1 MTKEIYFNKRKA
13 LVNEAQACI
22 DSNDMKGYAAKENEI
37 KQLDTDFEAQ
47 ATAQANLNALGGSV
61 NTKAVEFYA
70 NNSVDVSDVF
80 GSIEYRKAFM
90 NYVIKRSPIPENFSG
105 AFQNVTTST
114 GDVSPV
120 IPTTVLNRIVEKME
134 NIGTVLN
141 LVTRTN
147 YKGGLTIPTSTVKP
161 TATWVNEGAGVTIQK
176 SGVNGTI
183 TFTYHKLKIAVSM
196 TLEVSVMSL
205 SAFETKFVNDVA
217 DAMVKALEQ
226 AIISGSG
233 SGRPK
238 GILAETPVT
247 GQALQIASGTA
258 LSYDILIAMES
269 ALPSAYENGAVY
281 AMTKKTFMAFFGL
294 TDDNGQPIARIN
306 YGIAGKP
313 ERTLLGRSVVILDNY
328 IANYTPT
335 VTADTT
341 VAFIFNF
348 ADYILNTN
356 YEITAKVYE
365 DNDTDDIIRKAVTI
379 VDGKVV
385 DKNSL
390 VTLTVTA

>member
-1 MTKEIYFNKRKA
+1 MTKEIYLNKRKA
-13 LVNEAQACI
+13 LVDEAQACI
-22 DSNDMKGYAAKENEI
+22 DSNDMKGYAAKEKEL
-37 KQLDTDFEAQ
+37 KKLDEDFEAQ
-47 ATAQANLNALGGSV
+47 ATAQANLNALNGNVSSKV
-61 NTKAVEFYA
+61 AEFYA
-70 NNSVDVSDVF
+70 NKAEPSDDF
-80 GSIEYRKAFM
+80 GSLEYRKAFM
-90 NYVIKRSPIPENFSG
+90 NYVVQRTPIPDNFSN

-161 TATWVNEGAGVTIQK
+161 TATWVNEGAGVTVQK

-183 TFTYHKLKIAVSM
+183 TFTYHKLKVAVSM

-205 SAFETKFVNDVA
+205 SAFETKFVNDVSY
-217 DAMVKALEQ
+217 AMVKALEQ

-233 SGRPK
+233 TDRPK
-238 GILAETPVT
+238 GILAETPAS
-247 GQALQIASGTA
+247 GQAISIASGTA
-258 LSYDILIAMES
+258 LDYAVLIAMEA

-281 AMTKKTFMAFFGL
+281 AMTKKTFMAMYGI

-306 YGIAGKP
+306 YGISGKP
-313 ERTLLGRSVVILDNY
+313 ERSILGREVVILDDY
-328 IANYTPT
+328 ISNYTKT

-365 DNDTDDIIRKAVTI
+365 DNDTDDLIRKAVMIT
-379 VDGKVV
+379 DGKVV

>member
-1 MTKEIYFNKRKA
+1 MTKEIYLNKRKA
-13 LVNEAQACI
+13 LVDEAQACI
-22 DSNDMKGYAAKENEI
+22 DNSDMKGYAAKEKEL
-37 KQLDTDFEAQ
+37 KKLDEDFEAQ
-47 ATAQANLNALGGSV
+47 ATAQANLNALNGNVSS
-61 NTKAVEFYA
+61 KAAEFYA
-70 NNSVDVSDVF
+70 NKAEPSDDF
-80 GSIEYRKAFM
+80 GSLEYRKAFM
-90 NYVIKRSPIPENFSG
+90 NYVAQRTPIPDNFSN

-147 YKGGLTIPTSTVKP
+147 YKGGLTIPTSNIKP
-161 TATWVNEGAGVTIQK
+161 TATWVNEGAGVTVQK

-183 TFTYHKLKIAVSM
+183 TFTYHKLKVAVSM

-205 SAFETKFVNDVA
+205 SAFETKFVNDVSY
-217 DAMVKALEQ
+217 AMVKALEQ
-226 AIISGSG
+226 AIIDGSG
-233 SGRPK
+233 TDRPK

-281 AMTKKTFMAFFGL
+281 AMTKKTFMAMYGI

-306 YGIAGKP
+306 YGISGKP
-313 ERTLLGRSVVILDNY
+313 ERSILGREVVILDDY
-328 IANYTPT
+328 ISNYTKT

-365 DNDTDDIIRKAVTI
+365 DNDTDDLIRKAVMIT
-379 VDGKVV
+379 DGKVV

>member
-1 MTKEIYFNKRKA
+1 MTREEYITRRNE
-13 LVNEAQACI
+13 LLNEAQKFADNADLKAFEAKKAEI
-22 DSNDMKGYAAKENEI
+22 EKFDADFENAAK
-37 KQLDTDFEAQ
+37 AQ
-47 ATAQANLNALGGSV
+47 AQLKILSDKGRNETADFFAAKGEDADMFSGL
-61 NTKAVEFYA
+61 
-70 NNSVDVSDVF
+70 
-80 GSIEYRKAFM
+80 EYRKAFM
-90 NYVIKRSPIPENFSG
+90 NYVVQRTPIPDNFSN

-161 TATWVNEGAGVTIQK
+161 TATWVNEGAGVTVQK

-183 TFTYHKLKIAVSM
+183 TFTYHKLKVAVSM

-205 SAFETKFVNDVA
+205 SAFETKFVNDVSY
-217 DAMVKALEQ
+217 AMVKALEQ

-233 SGRPK
+233 TDRPK
-238 GILAETPVT
+238 GILAETPAS
-247 GQALQIASGTA
+247 GQAISIASGTA
-258 LSYDILIAMES
+258 LDYAVLIAMEA

-281 AMTKKTFMAFFGL
+281 AMTKKTFMAMYGI

-306 YGIAGKP
+306 YGISGKP
-313 ERTLLGRSVVILDNY
+313 ERSILGREVVILDDY
-328 IANYTPT
+328 ISNYTKT

-365 DNDTDDIIRKAVTI
+365 DNDTDDLIRKAVMIT
-379 VDGKVV
+379 DGKVV

>member
-1 MTKEIYFNKRKA
+1 MTKEIYLNKRKA
-13 LVNEAQACI
+13 LVDEAQACI
-22 DSNDMKGYAAKENEI
+22 DSNDMKGYAAKEKEL
-37 KQLDTDFEAQ
+37 KKLDEDFEAQ
-47 ATAQANLNALGGSV
+47 ATAQANLNALNGNVSS
-61 NTKAVEFYA
+61 KAAEFYA
-70 NNSVDVSDVF
+70 DKAELSDDF
-80 GSIEYRKAFM
+80 GSLEYRKAFM
-90 NYVIKRSPIPENFSG
+90 NYVVKRTPIPDNFSN

-161 TATWVNEGAGVTIQK
+161 TATWVNEGAGVTVQK

-233 SGRPK
+233 TDRPK

-247 GQALQIASGTA
+247 GQALTIASGTA
-258 LSYDILIAMES
+258 ISYNTLVAMEA

-306 YGIAGKP
+306 YGISGKP
-313 ERTLLGRSVVILDNY
+313 ERSILGRDVVILDDY

-335 VTADTT
+335 VTANTI

-365 DNDTDDIIRKAVTI
+365 DNDTDDLIRKAVMIT
-379 VDGKVV
+379 DGKVI

>member
-1 MTKEIYFNKRKA
+1 MTKEIYLNKRKA
-13 LVNEAQACI
+13 LVDEAQACI
-22 DSNDMKGYAAKENEI
+22 DNSDMKGYAAKEKEL
-37 KQLDTDFEAQ
+37 KKLDEDFEAQ
-47 ATAQANLNALGGSV
+47 ATAQANLNALNGNVSS
-61 NTKAVEFYA
+61 KAAEFYA
-70 NNSVDVSDVF
+70 NKAEPSDDF
-80 GSIEYRKAFM
+80 GSLEYRKAFM
-90 NYVIKRSPIPENFSG
+90 NYVAQRTPIPDNFSN

-147 YKGGLTIPTSTVKP
+147 YKGGLTIPTSNIKP
-161 TATWVNEGAGVTIQK
+161 TATWVNEGAGVTVQK

-183 TFTYHKLKIAVSM
+183 TFTYHKLKVAVSM

-205 SAFETKFVNDVA
+205 SAFETKFVNDVSY
-217 DAMVKALEQ
+217 AMVKALEQ
-226 AIISGSG
+226 AIIDGSG
-233 SGRPK
+233 TDRPK
-238 GILAETPVT
+238 GILAETPAT

-306 YGIAGKP
+306 YGISGKP
-313 ERTLLGRSVVILDNY
+313 ERSILGRDVVILDNY

-335 VTADTT
+335 VTANTI

-365 DNDTDDIIRKAVTI
+365 DNDTDDLIRKAVMIT
-379 VDGKVV
+379 DGKVV

>member
-1 MTKEIYFNKRKA
+1 MTKEIYLNKRKA
-13 LVNEAQACI
+13 LVDEAQACI
-22 DSNDMKGYAAKENEI
+22 DSNDMKGYAAKEKEL
-37 KQLDTDFEAQ
+37 KKLDEDFEAQ
-47 ATAQANLNALGGSV
+47 ATAQANLNALNGNVSS
-61 NTKAVEFYA
+61 KAAEFYA
-70 NNSVDVSDVF
+70 NKAEPSDDF
-80 GSIEYRKAFM
+80 GSLEYRKAFM
-90 NYVIKRSPIPENFSG
+90 NYVAQRTPIPDNFSN

-147 YKGGLTIPTSTVKP
+147 YKGGLTIPTSNIKP
-161 TATWVNEGAGVTIQK
+161 TATWVTEGAGVTVQK

-183 TFTYHKLKIAVSM
+183 TFTYHKLKVAVSM

-205 SAFETKFVNDVA
+205 SAFETKFVNDVSY
-217 DAMVKALEQ
+217 AMVKALEQ
-226 AIISGSG
+226 AIIDGSG
-233 SGRPK
+233 TDRPK
-238 GILAETPVT
+238 GILAETPAT

-258 LSYDILIAMES
+258 LSYDILIAMEA

-281 AMTKKTFMAFFGL
+281 AMTKKTFMAMYGI

-306 YGIAGKP
+306 YGISGKP
-313 ERTLLGRSVVILDNY
+313 ERSILGREVVILDDY
-328 IANYTPT
+328 ISNYTKT

-365 DNDTDDIIRKAVTI
+365 DNDTDDLIRKAVMIT
-379 VDGKVV
+379 DGKVV

>member
-1 MTKEIYFNKRKA
+1 MTRETYLNKRNA
-13 LVNEAQACI
+13 LINEAQSLI
-22 DSNDMKGYAAKENEI
+22 DKGDMKGYTAKENEI
-37 KQLDTDFEAQ
+37 RKLDEDFEAQ
-47 ATAQANLNALGGSV
+47 STAQANLNALNGSIPS
-61 NTKAVEFYA
+61 KAAEFYA
-70 NNSVDVSDVF
+70 NKAEPSDDF
-80 GSIEYRKAFM
+80 GSLEYRKAFM
-90 NYVIKRSPIPENFSG
+90 NYVAQRTPIPDNFSN

-176 SGVNGTI
+176 SGVDGTI

-217 DAMVKALEQ
+217 GAMVKALEQ

-233 SGRPK
+233 TDRPK
-238 GILAETPVT
+238 GILAETPAS
-247 GQALQIASGTA
+247 GQAISIASGTA
-258 LSYDILIAMES
+258 LDYAVLIAMEA

-281 AMTKKTFMAFFGL
+281 AMTKKTFMAMYGI

-306 YGIAGKP
+306 YGISGKP
-313 ERTLLGRSVVILDNY
+313 ERSILGREVVILDDY
-328 IANYTPT
+328 ISNYTKT

-365 DNDTDDIIRKAVTI
+365 DNDTDDLIRKAVMIT
-379 VDGKVV
+379 DGKVV

>member
-1 MTKEIYFNKRKA
+1 
-13 LVNEAQACI
+13 
-22 DSNDMKGYAAKENEI
+22 
-37 KQLDTDFEAQ
+37 
-47 ATAQANLNALGGSV
+47 
-61 NTKAVEFYA
+61 
-70 NNSVDVSDVF
+70 
-80 GSIEYRKAFM
+80 
-90 NYVIKRSPIPENFSG
+90 
-105 AFQNVTTST
+105 
-114 GDVSPV
+114 
-120 IPTTVLNRIVEKME
+120 
-134 NIGTVLN
+134 
-141 LVTRTN
+141 
-147 YKGGLTIPTSTVKP
+147 
-161 TATWVNEGAGVTIQK
+161 
-176 SGVNGTI
+176 
-183 TFTYHKLKIAVSM
+183 M

>member
-1 MTKEIYFNKRKA
+1 MSTPRIRYPPA
-13 LVNEAQACI
+13 GC
-22 DSNDMKGYAAKENEI
+22 SP
-37 KQLDTDFEAQ
+37 
-47 ATAQANLNALGGSV
+47 TAQANLNALGGSV

-70 NNSVDVSDVF
+70 NNSVDVSDDF

-90 NYVIKRSPIPENFSG
+90 NYVMKRSPIPENFSG

-161 TATWVNEGAGVTIQK
+161 TATWVNEGAGVTVQK

-328 IANYTPT
+328 IDNYTTT

-365 DNDTDDIIRKAVTI
+365 DNDTDDLIRKAVMI

>member
-1 MTKEIYFNKRKA
+1 MTKELYLSRRKA
-13 LVNEAQACI
+13 LVDEAQACI
-22 DSNDMKGYAAKENEI
+22 DSNDMKGYADKEKEL
-37 KQLDTDFEAQ
+37 KKLDEDFEAQ
-47 ATAQANLNALGGSV
+47 ATAQANLNALNGNVSS
-61 NTKAVEFYA
+61 KAADFYA
-70 NNSVDVSDVF
+70 DKAELSDDF
-80 GSIEYRKAFM
+80 GSLEYRKAFM
-90 NYVIKRSPIPENFSG
+90 NYVVKRTPIPDNFSN

-120 IPTTVLNRIVEKME
+120 IPTTVLNRIIEKME
-134 NIGTVLN
+134 NVGTVLN

-147 YKGGLTIPTSTVKP
+147 YKGGLTIPTSNVKP
-161 TATWVNEGAGVTIQK
+161 TATWVNEGAGVTLQK

-196 TLEVSVMSL
+196 TLEVSVMAL

-217 DAMVKALEQ
+217 YAMVKALEQ
-226 AIISGSG
+226 AIINGSG
-233 SGRPK
+233 TDRPK
-238 GILAETPVT
+238 GILAETPAA
-247 GQALQIASGTA
+247 GQALTIASGTA
-258 LSYDILIAMES
+258 ISYNTLVAMEA

-281 AMTKKTFMAFFGL
+281 AMTKKTFIAFYGIV
-294 TDDNGQPIARIN
+294 DDNGQPIARIN
-306 YGIAGKP
+306 YGISGKP
-313 ERTLLGRSVVILDNY
+313 ERSILGRDVVILDNY

-335 VTADTT
+335 VTANTI

-365 DNDTDDIIRKAVTI
+365 DNDTDDLIRKAVMIT
-379 VDGKVV
+379 DGKVV

>member
-1 MTKEIYFNKRKA
+1 MTKEIYLNKRKA
-13 LVNEAQACI
+13 LVDEAQACI
-22 DSNDMKGYAAKENEI
+22 DNSDMKGYAAKEKEL
-37 KQLDTDFEAQ
+37 KKLDEDFEAQ
-47 ATAQANLNALGGSV
+47 ATAQANLNALNGNVSS
-61 NTKAVEFYA
+61 KAAEFYA
-70 NNSVDVSDVF
+70 NKAEPSDDF
-80 GSIEYRKAFM
+80 GSLEYRKAFM
-90 NYVIKRSPIPENFSG
+90 NYVAQRTPIPDNFSN

-147 YKGGLTIPTSTVKP
+147 YKGGLTIPTSNIKP
-161 TATWVNEGAGVTIQK
+161 TATWVNEGAGVTVQK
-176 SGVNGTI
+176 SGVDGTI

-233 SGRPK
+233 TDRPK

-281 AMTKKTFMAFFGL
+281 AMTKKTFMAMYGI

-306 YGIAGKP
+306 YGISGKP
-313 ERTLLGRSVVILDNY
+313 ERSILGREVVILDDY
-328 IANYTPT
+328 ISNYTKT

-365 DNDTDDIIRKAVTI
+365 DNDTDDLIRKAVMIT
-379 VDGKVV
+379 DGKVV

>member
-1 MTKEIYFNKRKA
+1 MTKEIYLNKRKA
-13 LVNEAQACI
+13 LVDEAQACI
-22 DSNDMKGYAAKENEI
+22 DSNDMKGYAAKEKEL
-37 KQLDTDFEAQ
+37 KKLDEDFEAQ
-47 ATAQANLNALGGSV
+47 ATAQANLNALNGNVSS
-61 NTKAVEFYA
+61 KAAEFYA
-70 NNSVDVSDVF
+70 NKAEPSDDF
-80 GSIEYRKAFM
+80 GSLEYRKAFM
-90 NYVIKRSPIPENFSG
+90 NYVVQRTPIPDNFSN

-147 YKGGLTIPTSTVKP
+147 YKGGLTIPTSNIKP
-161 TATWVNEGAGVTIQK
+161 TATWVNEGAGVTVQK

-183 TFTYHKLKIAVSM
+183 TFTYHKLKVAVSM

-205 SAFETKFVNDVA
+205 SAFETKFVNDVSY
-217 DAMVKALEQ
+217 AMVKALEQ
-226 AIISGSG
+226 AIIDGSG
-233 SGRPK
+233 TDRPK

-258 LSYDILIAMES
+258 ISYNTLVAMEA

-281 AMTKKTFMAFFGL
+281 AMTKKTFMAFYGIV
-294 TDDNGQPIARIN
+294 DDNGQPIARIN
-306 YGIAGKP
+306 YGISGKP
-313 ERTLLGRSVVILDNY
+313 ERSILGRDVVILDNY

-335 VTADTT
+335 VTANTI

-365 DNDTDDIIRKAVTI
+365 DNDTDDLIRKAVMIT
-379 VDGKVV
+379 DGKVV

>member
-1 MTKEIYFNKRKA
+1 MTKEIYLNKRKA
-13 LVNEAQACI
+13 LVDEAQACI
-22 DSNDMKGYAAKENEI
+22 DSNDMKGYAAKEKEL
-37 KQLDTDFEAQ
+37 KKLDEDFEAQ
-47 ATAQANLNALGGSV
+47 ATAQANLNALNGNVSSKV
-61 NTKAVEFYA
+61 AEFYA
-70 NNSVDVSDVF
+70 NKAEPSDDF
-80 GSIEYRKAFM
+80 GSLEYRKAFM
-90 NYVIKRSPIPENFSG
+90 NYVAQRTPIPDNFSN

-183 TFTYHKLKIAVSM
+183 TFTYHKLKVAVSM

-205 SAFETKFVNDVA
+205 SAFETKFVNDVSF
-217 DAMVKALEQ
+217 AMVKALEQ

-233 SGRPK
+233 TDRPK
-238 GILAETPVT
+238 GILTETPAS
-247 GQALQIASGTA
+247 GQAIEIASGTNIS
-258 LSYDILIAMES
+258 LSTLVAMES

-281 AMTKKTFMAFFGL
+281 AMSKKTFMAFYGMV
-294 TDDNGQPIARIN
+294 DDNGQPIARVN
-306 YGIAGKP
+306 YGISGKP
-313 ERTLLGRSVVILDNY
+313 ERILLGRSVVILDDY
-328 IANYTPT
+328 IANYTTT
-335 VTADTT
+335 VTADTI

-365 DNDTDDIIRKAVTI
+365 DNDTDDIVRKAVMIT
-379 VDGKVV
+379 DGKVV

>member
-1 MTKEIYFNKRKA
+1 MTKEIYLNKRKA
-13 LVNEAQACI
+13 LVDEAQACI
-22 DSNDMKGYAAKENEI
+22 DSNDMKGYAAKE
-37 KQLDTDFEAQ
+37 KALRKLDEDFEAQ
-47 ATAQANLNALGGSV
+47 ATAQANLNALNGNVSS
-61 NTKAVEFYA
+61 KAAEFYA
-70 NNSVDVSDVF
+70 NKAEPSDDF
-80 GSIEYRKAFM
+80 GSLEYRKAFM
-90 NYVIKRSPIPENFSG
+90 NYVVQRTPIPDNFSN

-120 IPTTVLNRIVEKME
+120 IPTTVLNRIIEKME
-134 NIGTVLN
+134 NVGTVLN

-161 TATWVNEGAGVTIQK
+161 TATWVNEGAGVTVQK

-233 SGRPK
+233 TDRPK
-238 GILAETPVT
+238 GILAETPAT

-306 YGIAGKP
+306 YGISGKP
-313 ERTLLGRSVVILDNY
+313 ERSILGRDVVILDDY
-328 IANYTPT
+328 ISNYTPT
-335 VTADTT
+335 VTANTI

-365 DNDTDDIIRKAVTI
+365 DNDTDDLIRKAVMIT
-379 VDGKVV
+379 DGKVI

>member
-1 MTKEIYFNKRKA
+1 MTKGIYLNKRKA
-13 LVNEAQACI
+13 LVDEAQACI
-22 DSNDMKGYAAKENEI
+22 DSNDMKGYAAKEKEL
-37 KQLDTDFEAQ
+37 KKLDEDFEAQ
-47 ATAQANLNALGGSV
+47 ATAQANLNALNGNVSS
-61 NTKAVEFYA
+61 KAAEFYA
-70 NNSVDVSDVF
+70 NKAEPSDDF
-80 GSIEYRKAFM
+80 GSLEYRKAFM
-90 NYVIKRSPIPENFSG
+90 NYVAQRTPIPDNFSN

-176 SGVNGTI
+176 SGVDGTI

-233 SGRPK
+233 TDRPK
-238 GILAETPVT
+238 GILAETPAT

-306 YGIAGKP
+306 YGISGKP
-313 ERTLLGRSVVILDNY
+313 ERSILGREVVILDDY
-328 IANYTPT
+328 ISNYTKT

-365 DNDTDDIIRKAVTI
+365 DNDTDDLIRKAVMIT
-379 VDGKVV
+379 DGKVV

>member
-1 MTKEIYFNKRKA
+1 MTKEIYLNKRKA
-13 LVNEAQACI
+13 LVDEAQACI
-22 DSNDMKGYAAKENEI
+22 DSNDMKGYAAKEKEL
-37 KQLDTDFEAQ
+37 KKLDEDFEAQ
-47 ATAQANLNALGGSV
+47 ATAQANLNALNGNVSSKV
-61 NTKAVEFYA
+61 AEFYA
-70 NNSVDVSDVF
+70 NKAEPSDDF
-80 GSIEYRKAFM
+80 GSLEYRKAFM
-90 NYVIKRSPIPENFSG
+90 NYVVQRTPIPDNFSN

-147 YKGGLTIPTSTVKP
+147 YKGGLTIPTSNVKP
-161 TATWVNEGAGVTIQK
+161 TATWVNEGAGVTVQK

-183 TFTYHKLKIAVSM
+183 TFTYHKLKVAVSM

-205 SAFETKFVNDVA
+205 SAFETKFVNDVSY
-217 DAMVKALEQ
+217 AMVKALEQ
-226 AIISGSG
+226 AIIDGSG

-238 GILAETPVT
+238 GILTETPVR
-247 GQALQIASGTA
+247 GQALTIASGTA
-258 LSYDILIAMES
+258 ISYNTLVAMEA
-269 ALPSAYENGAVY
+269 ALPSAYESGAVY
-281 AMTKKTFMAFFGL
+281 AMTKKTFMAFYGIV
-294 TDDNGQPIARIN
+294 DDNGQPIARIN
-306 YGIAGKP
+306 YGISGKP
-313 ERTLLGRSVVILDNY
+313 ERSILGRDVVILDDY

-335 VTADTT
+335 VTANTI

-365 DNDTDDIIRKAVTI
+365 DNDTDDLIRKAVMIT
-379 VDGKVV
+379 DGKVI

>member
-1 MTKEIYFNKRKA
+1 MTREEYITKRNE
-13 LVNEAQACI
+13 LFNEA
-22 DSNDMKGYAAKENEI
+22 KKAADNADLKIFEAKKAEI
-37 KQLDTDFEAQ
+37 EKLDTDFENAAKAQ
-47 ATAQANLNALGGSV
+47 AQLKILSDKGRKDTADFFAAKGEDTDMFS
-61 NTKAVEFYA
+61 
-70 NNSVDVSDVF
+70 SM
-80 GSIEYRKAFM
+80 EYRKAFM
-90 NYVIKRSPIPENFSG
+90 NYVTKREAIPDSFRA
-105 AFQNVTTST
+105 AFNNVTTAT
-114 GDVSPV
+114 GDVSPT
-120 IPTTVLNRIVEKME
+120 IPTTVLNRIIEKME
-134 NIGTVLN
+134 NVGTVLN

-147 YKGGLTIPTSTVKP
+147 YKGGLTIPTSNVKP
-161 TATWVNEGAGVTIQK
+161 TATWVNEGAGVTLQK

-183 TFTYHKLKIAVSM
+183 TFTYHKLKIAVSI
-196 TLEVSVMSL
+196 TLEVSVMAL

-217 DAMVKALEQ
+217 FAMTKALEQ

-233 SGRPK
+233 TDRPR
-238 GILAETPVT
+238 GILAETPAA
-247 GQALQIASGTA
+247 GQALTIPSGTA
-258 LSYDILIAMES
+258 ISYNTLVAMEA

-281 AMTKKTFMAFFGL
+281 AMTKKTFMSMYGI

-306 YGIAGKP
+306 YGISGKP
-313 ERTLLGRSVVILDNY
+313 ERSILGRDVVILDDY

-335 VTADTT
+335 VTANTI

-365 DNDTDDIIRKAVTI
+365 DNDTDDLIRKAVMIT
-379 VDGKVV
+379 DGKVV

>member
-1 MTKEIYFNKRKA
+1 MTKEIYLNKRKA
-13 LVNEAQACI
+13 LVDEAQACI
-22 DSNDMKGYAAKENEI
+22 DSNDMKGYAAKEKEL
-37 KQLDTDFEAQ
+37 KKLDEDFEAQ
-47 ATAQANLNALGGSV
+47 ATAQANLNALNGNVSS
-61 NTKAVEFYA
+61 KAAEFYA
-70 NNSVDVSDVF
+70 NKAEPSDDF
-80 GSIEYRKAFM
+80 GSLEYRKAFM
-90 NYVIKRSPIPENFSG
+90 NYVAQRTPIPDNFSN

-176 SGVNGTI
+176 SGVDGTI

-233 SGRPK
+233 TDRPK
-238 GILAETPVT
+238 GILAETPAT

-306 YGIAGKP
+306 YGISGKP
-313 ERTLLGRSVVILDNY
+313 ERSILGRDVVILDNY

-335 VTADTT
+335 VTANTI

-365 DNDTDDIIRKAVTI
+365 DNDTDDLIRKAVMIT
-379 VDGKVV
+379 DGKVV

>member
-1 MTKEIYFNKRKA
+1 MTREEYIAKRNR
-13 LVNEAQACI
+13 LLNEAQRAADNADLKTFEAKKAEI
-22 DSNDMKGYAAKENEI
+22 EKLDSDFENAAK
-37 KQLDTDFEAQ
+37 AQ
-47 ATAQANLNALGGSV
+47 AQLKILSDKGRSGTASFFAAKGEDPDMFS
-61 NTKAVEFYA
+61 
-70 NNSVDVSDVF
+70 SM
-80 GSIEYRKAFM
+80 EYRKAFM
-90 NYVIKRSPIPENFSG
+90 NYVVTRSAIPDSFRA
-105 AFQNVTTST
+105 AFNNVTTAT

-161 TATWVNEGAGVTIQK
+161 TATWVNEGAGVTVQK

-183 TFTYHKLKIAVSM
+183 TFTYHKLKVAVSM

-205 SAFETKFVNDVA
+205 SAFETKFVNDVSY
-217 DAMVKALEQ
+217 AMVKALEQ

-233 SGRPK
+233 TDRPK
-238 GILAETPVT
+238 GILAETPAS
-247 GQALQIASGTA
+247 GQAISIASGTA
-258 LSYDILIAMES
+258 LDYAVLIAMEA

-281 AMTKKTFMAFFGL
+281 AMTKKTFMAMYGI

-306 YGIAGKP
+306 YGISGKP
-313 ERTLLGRSVVILDNY
+313 ERSILGREVVILDDY
-328 IANYTPT
+328 ISNYTKT

-365 DNDTDDIIRKAVTI
+365 DNDTDDLIRKAVMIT
-379 VDGKVV
+379 DGKVV

>member
-1 MTKEIYFNKRKA
+1 MTKEIYLNKRKA
-13 LVNEAQACI
+13 LVDEAQACI
-22 DSNDMKGYAAKENEI
+22 DNSDMKGYVAKEKEL
-37 KQLDTDFEAQ
+37 KKLDEDFEAQ
-47 ATAQANLNALGGSV
+47 ATAQANLNALNGNVSS
-61 NTKAVEFYA
+61 KAAEFYA
-70 NNSVDVSDVF
+70 NKAEPSDDF
-80 GSIEYRKAFM
+80 GSLEYRKAFM
-90 NYVIKRSPIPENFSG
+90 NYVAQRTPIPDNFSN

-176 SGVNGTI
+176 SGVDGTI

-233 SGRPK
+233 TDRPK
-238 GILAETPVT
+238 GILAETPAT

-306 YGIAGKP
+306 YGISGKP
-313 ERTLLGRSVVILDNY
+313 ERSILGRDVVILDNY

-335 VTADTT
+335 VTANTI

-365 DNDTDDIIRKAVTI
+365 DNDTDDLIRKAVMIT
-379 VDGKVV
+379 DGKVV

>member
-1 MTKEIYFNKRKA
+1 MTKEIYLNKRKA
-13 LVNEAQACI
+13 LVDEAQACI
-22 DSNDMKGYAAKENEI
+22 DNSDMKGYAAKEKEL
-37 KQLDTDFEAQ
+37 KKLDEDFEAQ
-47 ATAQANLNALGGSV
+47 ATAQANLNALNGNVSS
-61 NTKAVEFYA
+61 KAAEFYA
-70 NNSVDVSDVF
+70 NKAEPSDDF
-80 GSIEYRKAFM
+80 GSLEYRKAFM
-90 NYVIKRSPIPENFSG
+90 NYVAQRTPIPDNFSN

-176 SGVNGTI
+176 SGVDGTI

-233 SGRPK
+233 TDRPK
-238 GILAETPVT
+238 GILAETPAT

-306 YGIAGKP
+306 YGISGKP
-313 ERTLLGRSVVILDNY
+313 ERSILGRDVVILDNY

-335 VTADTT
+335 VTANTI

-365 DNDTDDIIRKAVTI
+365 DNDTDDLIRKAVMIT
-379 VDGKVV
+379 DGKVV

>member
-1 MTKEIYFNKRKA
+1 MTREEYIAKRNE
-13 LVNEAQACI
+13 LLNEAQQLADNADLKAFEAKKTEI
-22 DSNDMKGYAAKENEI
+22 EKLDSDFENAAKVQA
-37 KQLDTDFEAQ
+37 QLKILSDKGRSG
-47 ATAQANLNALGGSV
+47 TASFFAAKGEDPDMFS
-61 NTKAVEFYA
+61 
-70 NNSVDVSDVF
+70 SM
-80 GSIEYRKAFM
+80 EYRKAFM
-90 NYVIKRSPIPENFSG
+90 NYVATRSAIPDSFRT
-105 AFQNVTTST
+105 AFNNVTTAT

-120 IPTTVLNRIVEKME
+120 IPTTVLNRIIEKME

-147 YKGGLTIPTSTVKP
+147 YKGGLTIPTSNIKP
-161 TATWVNEGAGVTIQK
+161 TATWVNEGAGVTVQK

-183 TFTYHKLKIAVSM
+183 TFTYHKLKVAVSM

-205 SAFETKFVNDVA
+205 SAFETKFVNDVSY
-217 DAMVKALEQ
+217 AMVKALEQ

-233 SGRPK
+233 TDRPK
-238 GILAETPVT
+238 GILTETPVS
-247 GQALQIASGTA
+247 GQAISIASGTA
-258 LSYDILIAMES
+258 LDYAVLIAMEA

-281 AMTKKTFMAFFGL
+281 AMTKKTFMAMYGI

-306 YGIAGKP
+306 YGISGKP
-313 ERTLLGRSVVILDNY
+313 ERSILGRDVVILDNY
-328 IANYTPT
+328 ISNYTTT
-335 VTADTT
+335 VTEDTT

-365 DNDTDDIIRKAVTI
+365 DNDTDDLIRKAVMIT
-379 VDGKVV
+379 DGKVV

>member
-1 MTKEIYFNKRKA
+1 MTKEIYLNKRKA
-13 LVNEAQACI
+13 LVDEAQACI
-22 DSNDMKGYAAKENEI
+22 DSNDMKGYAAKEKEL
-37 KQLDTDFEAQ
+37 KKLDEDFEAQ
-47 ATAQANLNALGGSV
+47 ATAQANLNALNGNVSS
-61 NTKAVEFYA
+61 KAAEFYA
-70 NNSVDVSDVF
+70 NKAEPSDDF
-80 GSIEYRKAFM
+80 GSLEYRKAFM
-90 NYVIKRSPIPENFSG
+90 NYVAQRTPIPDNFSN

-147 YKGGLTIPTSTVKP
+147 YKGGLTIPTSNIKP
-161 TATWVNEGAGVTIQK
+161 TATWVNEGAGVTVQK

-183 TFTYHKLKIAVSM
+183 TFTYHKLKVAVSM

-205 SAFETKFVNDVA
+205 SAFETKFVNDVSY
-217 DAMVKALEQ
+217 AMVKALEQ

-233 SGRPK
+233 TDRPK
-238 GILAETPVT
+238 GILAETPAS
-247 GQALQIASGTA
+247 GQAISIASGTA
-258 LSYDILIAMES
+258 LDYAVLIAMEA

-281 AMTKKTFMAFFGL
+281 AMTKKTFMAMYGI

-306 YGIAGKP
+306 YGISGKP
-313 ERTLLGRSVVILDNY
+313 ERSILGREVVILDDY
-328 IANYTPT
+328 ISNYTKT

-365 DNDTDDIIRKAVTI
+365 DNDTDDLIRKAVMIT
-379 VDGKVV
+379 DGKVV

>member
-1 MTKEIYFNKRKA
+1 MTKEIYLNKRKA
-13 LVNEAQACI
+13 LVDEAQACI
-22 DSNDMKGYAAKENEI
+22 DSNDMKGYAAKEKEL
-37 KQLDTDFEAQ
+37 KKLDEDFEAQ
-47 ATAQANLNALGGSV
+47 ATAQANLNALNGNVSS
-61 NTKAVEFYA
+61 KAAEFYA
-70 NNSVDVSDVF
+70 NKAEPSDDF
-80 GSIEYRKAFM
+80 GSLEYRKAFM
-90 NYVIKRSPIPENFSG
+90 NYVVQRTPIPDNFSN

-120 IPTTVLNRIVEKME
+120 IPITVLNRIVEKME

-147 YKGGLTIPTSTVKP
+147 YKGGLTIPTSNIKP
-161 TATWVNEGAGVTIQK
+161 TATWVNEGAGVTVQK

-183 TFTYHKLKIAVSM
+183 TFTYHKLKVAVSM

-205 SAFETKFVNDVA
+205 SAFETKFVNDVSY
-217 DAMVKALEQ
+217 AMVKALEQ
-226 AIISGSG
+226 AIIDGSG
-233 SGRPK
+233 TDRPK

-258 LSYDILIAMES
+258 ISYNTLVAMEA

-281 AMTKKTFMAFFGL
+281 AMTKKTFMAFYGIV
-294 TDDNGQPIARIN
+294 DDNGQPIARIN
-306 YGIAGKP
+306 YGISGKP
-313 ERTLLGRSVVILDNY
+313 ERSILGRDVVILDNY

-335 VTADTT
+335 VTANTI

-365 DNDTDDIIRKAVTI
+365 DNDTDDLIRKAVMIT
-379 VDGKVV
+379 DGKVV